1 MAAAATVAAYE
12 GEEGSPARRESVRQ
26 IAFAN
31 PRTVSSAPSAVC
43 QLSCGSQAGSL
54 KKENSELKKQVRRL
68 KAQLKALEQAQDA
81 GKGQGRLARK
91 IHHHKRQ
98 LVVHGIGGKYENEE
112 SLGEMFEQFGE
123 VNQVTIRHRQGP
135 LGNNTSWAIITMV
148 EESAAAAALA
158 GGEQQWLPHH
168 NLSARSLTQSVAAN
182 SRERQAAHGR
192 GLRREPCRGLYRS
205 HGHSGA
211 EPGSW

>member
-1 MAAAATVAAYE
+1 MAAAATVVAYE

-31 PRTVSSAPSAVC
+31 PRRVSSKAVC
-43 QLSCGSQAGSL
+43 QLSCGSQGGSL

-68 KAQLKALEQAQDA
+68 KAQVKALEQAQDA

-135 LGNNTSWAIITMV
+135 LGKNTSWAIITMV

-158 GGEQQWLPHH
+158 DGEHRQWLPSH
-168 NLSARSLTQSVAAN
+168 R
-182 SRERQAAHGR
+182 GR
-192 GLRREPCRGLYRS
+192 
-205 HGHSGA
+205 
-211 EPGSW
+211 